1 MTPLNKIISVRRR
14 FLRSVNIARDQKRAK
29 GLEGYIITPLVLQT
43 LAQISD
49 SFTQN
54 ITDRAFTLT
63 GPYGTGKSSFGLLL
77 YHLLQ
82 DQGGYAWDQLK
93 AADKEFAKNLWNT
106 VYGTDGSKC
115 GFLVLPVTARR
126 ASVATLLAETFDELE
141 IPLRDQIA
149 SQVEALRVCKDS
161 KTAIRLVEEIAE
173 LAVKDDYKGLFFIF
187 DEFGK
192 VFEEAYFNKKET
204 DINLLQDLSEAASRS
219 EKNPILFLGML
230 HQSFGNYVDD
240 IHDVKTKNEFNKI
253 QGRFT
258 PMSFI
263 ETPAAQLQLLAGA
276 IERNEKLRP
285 GYCKNDFDDLI
296 GKGLSLT
303 LHSISGLSLE
313 EFRNYVSAAW
323 PIHPLA
329 LLALPLLF
337 RRFGQNERSI
347 FTFLA
352 SNEPHSFQSF
362 INSSTSDSLLGLDWL
377 FDYLITNYETQLSH
391 HPQGKIFLEAND
403 ILNSKNLS
411 EQEQTVVK
419 VVAVL
424 SSLGKQ
430 SNLKASTAL
439 IEYAMGK
446 AGCNLQKLQTQ
457 SILVYRKF
465 SDSFCVWEGSDVDL
479 IECAEKADK
488 ALGRSG
494 FALAQPL
501 REALPPRPI
510 IAKRHSFR
518 TGSLRYFAVDYVDSP
533 DDLIQVLNDKKGIG
547 DASGRVLIC
556 FAGSDA
562 TMETFIEEGKKLSA
576 DDLSVLFAVPKNID
590 ELRAALYEVQR
601 LKWIV
606 DNTEELRDD
615 RIAQREIDLRQAEAK
630 QKVAQLRI
638 SLTDPRPA
646 PLGSN
651 CKWVWNGEQ
660 QEMHTGKDVSILLS
674 KVCDALYPDSPCVL
688 NEMINKRAISGQAA
702 AARNNLIKY
711 LNRPEAVAQQFLGIT
726 GFPPDRSIYEGLL
739 YQSGIHRKIDG
750 VWQLSAPEKDN
761 STHLYSCWKKI
772 EDVVFSAETPILLK
786 DLYAQLSAP
795 PYGMLDG
802 IMPIVLTAFYV
813 LNRKEVTLYQ
823 EGSFL
828 PDPQDA
834 HFELLVRRPDLF
846 AIAGAKILGMR
857 KKIVERL
864 AGGLNTDQAVSDI
877 VRYLYKMLGSL
888 SKYAKTTN
896 AVSEQTR
903 DFRQAF
909 DDAKS
914 PEKLLFVDLPKVFGL
929 SPITEDAGNDADFEQ
944 YFKQL
949 NHCLGELS
957 ALLPNLLKTQRA
969 ILLEAC
975 KLPDSQDGWNTLY
988 ERACFLAPKVT
999 NTELIPFL
1007 QNVANTMGDW
1017 NKADAVMG
1025 YMVSVPLKNWTALD
1039 IKNFPGIAAGKAQ
1052 LFTEA
1057 YRPYAKSTGALTKAE
1072 QKQAEQLK
1080 SVLKKQF
1087 PEGQNCAVT
1096 RAALLACIE
1105 ELDREDEK

>member
-1 MTPLNKIISVRRR
+1 M
-14 FLRSVNIARDQKRAK
+14 D
-29 GLEGYIITPLVLQT
+29 GYIITPLVVQT

-82 DQGGYAWDQLK
+82 DQGGYAWKQLK
-93 AADKEFAKNLWNT
+93 AVDKNFAQTLWNNIF
-106 VYGTDGSKC
+106 GADGSKY

-149 SQVEALRVCKDS
+149 PQVEALRVCKDS

-173 LAVKDDYKGLFFIF
+173 LAVKDEYRGLFFIF

-276 IERNEKLRP
+276 IERDEKLRS
-285 GYCKNDFDDLI
+285 GYCKNDFDELI
-296 GKGLSLT
+296 SKGIALT

-313 EFRNYVSAAW
+313 EFRKYVSAAW

-362 INSSTSDSLLGLDWL
+362 INSADVESLLGLDWL

-391 HPQGKIFLEAND
+391 HPHGKIFLEAND

-411 EQEQTVVK
+411 DQEQTVVK

-430 SNLKASTAL
+430 SNLKASSVL
-439 IEYAMGK
+439 IEYALGK
-446 AGCNLQKLQTQ
+446 VSCNLQKLLTQ

-465 SDSFCVWEGSDVDL
+465 SDSYCVWEGSDVDL
-479 IECAEKADK
+479 IECAERADK

-501 REALPPRPI
+501 RDALPPRPI

-518 TGSLRYFAVDYVDSP
+518 TGALRYFAVDYVDSP
-533 DDLIQVLNDKKGIG
+533 DDLMQVFSDKKGIG
-547 DASGRVLIC
+547 DACGQVLIC

-562 TMETFIEEGKKLSA
+562 TMDTFIEEGKVKKLSA
-576 DDLSVLFAVPKNID
+576 ENSTILFAIPQNID

-646 PLGSN
+646 PLGSS

-660 QEMHTGKDVSILLS
+660 QEMSSGKDVSILLS
-674 KVCDALYPDSPCVL
+674 RVCDTLYPDSPCVL
-688 NEMINKRAISGQAA
+688 NEMINKQAISNQAA
-702 AARNNLIKY
+702 AARNNLIKH
-711 LNRPEAVAQQFLGIT
+711 LNRPDAVAQQFLGIT

-739 YQSGIHRKIDG
+739 YQSGIHKKIDG
-750 VWQLSAPEKDN
+750 IWQLAVPEKDN
-761 STHLYSCWKKI
+761 TTNLYSCWKKI
-772 EDVVFSAETPILLK
+772 EDMVFAAENPILLN
-786 DLYAQLSAP
+786 DLYKQLSAP

-802 IMPIVLTAFYV
+802 IMPIILTAFYV

-846 AIAGAKILGMR
+846 AIAGAKIVGMR

-864 AGGLNTDQAVSDI
+864 ANGLHTEQAVSDI
-877 VRYLYKMLGSL
+877 VKYLYKMLGSL

-909 DDAKS
+909 DVAKS

-929 SPITEDAGNDADFEQ
+929 PPISEEDGNDADFEQ

-949 NHCLGELS
+949 NYCLGELA
-957 ALLPNLLKTQRA
+957 ALLPNLLKTQRG
-969 ILLEAC
+969 ILLESC
-975 KLPDSQDGWNTLY
+975 KLPNSQEGWNMLY
-988 ERACFLAPKVT
+988 ESACFLAPKVT

-1025 YMVSVPLKNWTALD
+1025 YMVSVPLKNWTSLD

-1052 LFTEA
+1052 LFLEA
-1057 YRPYAKSTGALTKAE
+1057 YRPYAKSSGVLTKAE
-1072 QKQAEQLK
+1072 QKQVEQLK
-1080 SVLKKQF
+1080 SVLKKQI
-1087 PEGQNCAVT
+1087 PQGQNAAVT

>member
-1 MTPLNKIISVRRR
+1 MTLLNKIISVRRR
-14 FLRSVNIARDQKRAK
+14 FLRSVNIARDQKRAN

-54 ITDRAFTLT
+54 VTDRAFTLT

-82 DQGGYAWDQLK
+82 DLGGYAWDQLR
-93 AADKEFAKNLWNT
+93 AVDKDFAQNLWNT
-106 VYGTDGSKC
+106 VFGVDGSKC

-141 IPLRDQIA
+141 IPLRDQITP
-149 SQVEALRVCKDS
+149 QVEALRVCKDS

-276 IERNEKLRP
+276 IERDEKMRP
-285 GYCKNDFDDLI
+285 GYLKNDFDELI
-296 GKGLSLT
+296 GKGLALS
-303 LHSISGLSLE
+303 LHSISGLSVE
-313 EFRNYVSAAW
+313 EFRKYASAAW

-352 SNEPHSFQSF
+352 SNEPQSFQTF
-362 INSSTSDSLLGLDWL
+362 INSAGADRLLGLDWL

-430 SNLKASTAL
+430 SSLKASTAL

-446 AGCNLQKLQTQ
+446 SGCNLQKLQTQ

-465 SDSFCVWEGSDVDL
+465 SDSYCVWEGSDVDL

-501 REALPPRPI
+501 QLALPPRPF

-533 DDLIQVLNDKKGIG
+533 DDLAQVIADKKGLG

-576 DDLSVLFAVPKNID
+576 DNQSILFAVPKNID

-646 PLGSN
+646 PLGSS

-660 QEMHTGKDVSILLS
+660 QEMSTGKDVSILLS
-674 KVCDALYPDSPCVL
+674 KVCDALYPDTPCVL

-711 LNRPEAVAQQFLGIT
+711 LNRPEAVAQEFLGIT

-750 VWQLSAPEKDN
+750 VWQLSAPEKGN
-761 STHLYSCWKKI
+761 ATNLYACWKKI

-786 DLYAQLSAP
+786 DLYAELSAP

-846 AIAGAKILGMR
+846 SIAGAKITGMR

-864 AGGLNTDQAVSDI
+864 ASGLNTELAVSDI

-896 AVSEQTR
+896 SVSEKTGK
-903 DFRQAF
+903 FRQAF
-909 DDAKS
+909 EDAKS
-914 PEKLLFVDLPKVFGL
+914 PEKLLFADLPKVFGMI
-929 SPITEDAGNDADFEQ
+929 PITEADGSDADFDQ
-944 YFKQL
+944 YFKEL

-957 ALLPNLLKTQRA
+957 ALLPNLLKTQRG

-975 KLPDSQDGWNTLY
+975 KLPNSQDGWNTLY

-1017 NKADAVMG
+1017 SKADAVMG

-1052 LFTEA
+1052 LFLDA
-1057 YRPYAKSTGALTKAE
+1057 YRPYAKSSGALTKAE

-1080 SVLKKQF
+1080 NTLKKQF
-1087 PEGQNCAVT
+1087 FKGQNSAIT

-1105 ELDREDEK
+1105 ELDREEEQ

>member
-1 MTPLNKIISVRRR
+1 M
-14 FLRSVNIARDQKRAK
+14 
-29 GLEGYIITPLVLQT
+29 
-43 LAQISD
+43 
-49 SFTQN
+49 
-54 ITDRAFTLT
+54 
-63 GPYGTGKSSFGLLL
+63 
-77 YHLLQ
+77 
-82 DQGGYAWDQLK
+82 
-93 AADKEFAKNLWNT
+93 
-106 VYGTDGSKC
+106 
-115 GFLVLPVTARR
+115 TARR
-126 ASVATLLAETFDELE
+126 ASVATLLAETFDELD

-149 SQVEALRVCKDS
+149 PQVEALRDCKDS

-173 LAVKDDYKGLFFIF
+173 LAVKDDYNGLFFIF

-263 ETPAAQLQLLAGA
+263 ETPAAQLQLLSGA
-276 IERNEKLRP
+276 IMCDEKLRP
-285 GYCKNDFDDLI
+285 SYCKNNFDELI
-296 GKGLSLT
+296 SKGLSLS
-303 LHSISGLSLE
+303 LHTISGLSLD
-313 EFRNYVSAAW
+313 EFRQYVSAAW

-362 INSSTSDSLLGLDWL
+362 INSSTTDCLLGLDWL
-377 FDYLITNYETQLSH
+377 FDYLIINYETQLSH

-403 ILNSKNLS
+403 ILNSKSLS

-430 SNLKASTAL
+430 SNLKASSAL
-439 IEYAMGK
+439 IEYALGNI
-446 AGCNLQKLQTQ
+446 GCNLQKLLTQ

-465 SDSFCVWEGSDVDL
+465 SDSYGVWEGSDVDL
-479 IECAEKADK
+479 IDCAERADK

-518 TGSLRYFAVDYVDSP
+518 TGALRYFAVDYVDSP
-533 DDLIQVLNDKKGIG
+533 DDLPQVLNNKKGIG
-547 DASGRVLIC
+547 DASGRILIC

-562 TMETFIEEGKKLSA
+562 TMDTFIEESKRLSA
-576 DDLSVLFAVPKNID
+576 ENPAILFAVPKNID

-630 QKVAQLRI
+630 QKVSQLRI

-646 PLGSN
+646 PLGSA
-651 CKWVWNGEQ
+651 CRWVWNGEQ
-660 QEMHTGKDVSILLS
+660 QEMTTGKDVSILLS
-674 KVCDALYPDSPCVL
+674 KVCDALYPESPCVL
-688 NEMINKRAISGQAA
+688 NEMINKRTISGQAA

-711 LNRPEAVAQQFLGIT
+711 LNRPAAVAQQFLGIT

-739 YQSGIHRKIDG
+739 FQSGIHRKIDG
-750 VWQLSAPEKDN
+750 VWQLAMPEKDN
-761 STHLYSCWKKI
+761 ITNLYACWQKI
-772 EDVVFSAETPILLK
+772 EDIVFSAETPILLK
-786 DLYAQLSAP
+786 DLYALLSAP

-802 IMPIVLTAFYV
+802 IMPIILTAFYA

-834 HFELLVRRPDLF
+834 DFELLVRRPDLF
-846 AIAGAKILGMR
+846 AIAGAKIVGMR
-857 KKIVERL
+857 KKIVDRL
-864 AGGLNTDQAVSDI
+864 AAGLNTDQAVSDI

-896 AVSEQTR
+896 AASEQTKN
-903 DFRQAF
+903 FRQAF
-909 DDAKS
+909 EDAKS

-929 SPITEDAGNDADFEQ
+929 SPIMAETGNDADFEQ
-944 YFKQL
+944 YFNQL

-957 ALLPNLLKTQRA
+957 ALLPNLLKMQRG

-975 KLPDSQDGWNTLY
+975 KLPNSQDGWNTLY

-1017 NKADAVMG
+1017 SKADAVMG

-1052 LFTEA
+1052 LFIEA
-1057 YRPYAKSTGALTKAE
+1057 YRPYAKSAGALTKAE

-1080 SVLKKQF
+1080 AILKKQF
-1087 PEGQNCAVT
+1087 SKEQNSAVA

-1105 ELDREDEK
+1105 ELDREEEK